1 MEYNERIIEFIE
13 SIKDCYLKKNVKLLK
28 TFFHNEITFFSVLSD
43 NLYYGIDNVMLKI
56 QNHINNISS
65 KINITE
71 CYTKQLCDDK
81 YIINLITELIHENKS
96 IIIRI
101 TGVIMNENGKLKI
114 YHLHVSTPY
123 YQKKLN
129 FDEEPAKKLEKLL
142 FKQNKEM
149 QNLIDSI
156 PGGMF
161 QCYFDENLTLIQMS
175 QGFLDLVGYTRE
187 EIKQNF
193 NNQLRLMINPTDYQ
207 VAINEV
213 IEQIK
218 ISKTKLIEYRIKCKN
233 GKDTWVLDKGTL
245 IEVDGKSVFSCIV
258 VDINESKVAREELKL
273 SLERHQI
280 IMNQTN
286 DIIFE
291 WNIKEN
297 WIQYSNNLHKNFG
310 SNYEGKVKIKDFRIN
325 QNVHPKDYYKMEKCY
340 KDILNG
346 SEFTEFEIRIK
357 DITGTHRWYRIRTT
371 TIFND
376 QHKPYRVVGIIINI
390 DDEVKQSKLLLKQ
403 AQEDSLTGLKN
414 RNTVQR
420 EIQNRLIDENQR
432 GALLLIDIDN
442 FKIINDTKG
451 HLVGD
456 AVLINI
462 ATKMQQVFRKS
473 DIIGR
478 VGGDEFLIFVDT
490 NDIKA
495 LNQRANQLLEIFTNI
510 KIEEVKISCSIGIAL
525 VPQDGV
531 TFNKIYQKADQALYY
546 AKNNGKNKYAFYDSQ
561 DMDLVTLKLDDK
573 YINNLNR
580 KIDRGIT
587 GINQALIEYTF
598 KLLYNSIDIED
609 SLDKILETIGK
620 EFNVSRVYIFEN
632 TSDDKYCNNTYEW
645 CNEGIIPQKDSL
657 QNISF
662 ITDIPGYLDNFNEQG
677 IFYCQDISHL
687 QEEHYKILESQNIKS
702 VLQCA
707 ITENGKI
714 KGFLGFDECN
724 SNRLWQQENIDN
736 LIYISEIVST
746 FLLKKKAQERAIQE
760 SQNLK
765 SVLDGQNSYIYIIDK
780 NNYQIQWM
788 NRITQER
795 APIAELGQPCYK
807 AFLGLDNPCSICP
820 SKHIDKKSGHYDVE
834 IYNNILDIW
843 VKTTASRIN
852 WYGQKSILI
861 TCYDITEYK
870 Q

>member
-1 MEYNERIIEFIE
+1 MDDNKKVTKLIEG
-13 SIKDCYLKKNVKLLK
+13 IKNCCLTNNFNNLKL
-28 TFFHNEITFFSVLSD
+28 FFHNEITFFSVSCD
-43 NLYYGIDNVMLKI
+43 ELYHGVDNVIHKI
-56 QNHINNISS
+56 KKYLENINYEIQ
-65 KINITE
+65 ILE
-71 CYTKQLCDDK
+71 CQTKQLCDDK
-81 YIINLITELIHENKS
+81 YVFISANQLFSNNKSVKIKITAIIINVDGEF
-96 IIIRI
+96 
-101 TGVIMNENGKLKI
+101 KI

-123 YQKKLN
+123 YLEKLT
-129 FDEEPAKKLEKLL
+129 FEEEHEKKLEKLL
-142 FKQNKEM
+142 YQQNKEM

-193 NNQLRLMINPTDYQ
+193 NNQLRLMINPNDYQ
-207 VAINEV
+207 VVLSEV
-213 IEQIK
+213 IKQLK
-218 ISKTKLIEYRIKCKN
+218 TSKTKLIEYRIKCKN
-233 GKDTWVLDKGTL
+233 NKDIWVLDKGTL
-245 IEVDGKSVFSCIV
+245 IELNGKSIFSCIV
-258 VDINESKVAREELKL
+258 VDINDSKVAREELKL

-286 DIIFE
+286 DVIFE
-291 WNIKEN
+291 WNIEEK

-310 SNYEGKVKIKDFRIN
+310 SNYEIKVSIDNFKVN

-340 KDILNG
+340 NDILNG
-346 SEFTEFEIRIK
+346 TEFTEFEIRIK
-357 DITGTHRWYRIRTT
+357 DITGIYCWYRIRTT
-371 TIFND
+371 TIFNNH
-376 QHKPYRVVGIIINI
+376 HKPYRVVGIIINI
-390 DDEVKQSKLLLKQ
+390 DDEVKQSKFLLKQ
-403 AQEDSLTGLKN
+403 AQEDALTGLKN

-420 EIQNRLIDENQR
+420 EIQNELIVENQK

-442 FKIINDTKG
+442 FKTINDTKG

-462 ATKMQQVFRKS
+462 ANKMQQVFRKS

-478 VGGDEFLIFVDT
+478 IGGDEFLIYVDT
-490 NDIKA
+490 NDIET
-495 LNQRANQLLEIFTNI
+495 LSQRANQLLEIFNNI
-510 KIEEVKISCSIGIAL
+510 KIEEIKISCSIGIAL
-525 VPQDGV
+525 VPQDGI

-546 AKNNGKNKYAFYDSQ
+546 VKNDGKNQYAFYNNEN
-561 DMDLVTLKLDDK
+561 MDLITLRLNDN
-573 YINNLNR
+573 YIDNINR
-580 KIDRGIT
+580 KIDHGIT
-587 GINQALIEYTF
+587 SINQALIEYTF

-632 TSDDKYCNNTYEW
+632 TTDDKYCNNTYEW

-657 QNISF
+657 QNISYT
-662 ITDIPGYLDNFNEQG
+662 TDVPGYLDNFNEQG
-677 IFYCQDISHL
+677 IFYCQDISRL
-687 QEEHYKILESQNIKS
+687 QEKHYKLLRNQNVKS

-707 ITENGKI
+707 ITENGII

-746 FLLKKKAQERAIQE
+746 FLLKKKAQERAVQE
-760 SQNLK
+760 TLNLK

-780 NNYQIQWM
+780 DNYHVLWM
-788 NRITQER
+788 NRITQLR
-795 APIAELGQPCYK
+795 TPAAKLGEPCYK
-807 AFLGLDNPCSICP
+807 VFLGLDSPCAACP
-820 SKHIDKKSGHYDVE
+820 SRYVE
-834 IYNNILDIW
+834 EESDCYGIELYNNVIDIW
-843 VKTTASRIN
+843 VKSTATKIN
-852 WYGQKSILI
+852 WYGQQAILI

-870 Q
+870 R

>member
-1 MEYNERIIEFIE
+1 MEYNEKIIELIKT
-13 SIKDCYLKKNVKLLK
+13 IKDCYLKRDFNLLK
-28 TFFHNEITFFSVLSD
+28 TFFHNEITFFSISYD
-43 NLYYGIDNVMLKI
+43 NLYYGINNVMLII
-56 QNHINNISS
+56 QNHIENINY
-65 KINITE
+65 KINVVESHI
-71 CYTKQLCDDK
+71 KQLCEDK
-81 YIINLITELIHENKS
+81 YVVTLIIELISNNKS
-96 IIIRI
+96 IRIRVTGIII
-101 TGVIMNENGKLKI
+101 NVNGVLKI
-114 YHLHVSTPY
+114 YHLHVSAPY
-123 YQKKLN
+123 YQEKLN

-142 FKQNKEM
+142 FQQNEKI

-193 NNQLRLMINPTDYQ
+193 NNQLRLMINPIDYQ
-207 VAINEV
+207 IVIYEV
-213 IEQIK
+213 IEQLK
-218 ISKTKLIEYRIKCKN
+218 TSKTKLIEYRIKCKN
-233 GKDTWVLDKGTL
+233 NKDIWVLDKGTL
-245 IEVDGKSVFSCIV
+245 IDLNGKQVFSCIV
-258 VDINESKVAREELKL
+258 VDINDSKVAREELKL

-291 WNIKEN
+291 WNIGEK
-297 WIQYSNNLHKNFG
+297 WIQYSNNLSKNFG
-310 SNYEGKVKIKDFRIN
+310 CNYEGKVKIKDFRVN
-325 QNVHPKDYYKMEKCY
+325 QNVHPKDCYKMEKCY
-340 KDILNG
+340 DDILSG
-346 SEFTEFEIRIK
+346 VEFTEFQIRIK

-371 TIFND
+371 TIFNE

-403 AQEDSLTGLKN
+403 AQEDALTGLKN

-420 EIQNRLIDENQR
+420 EIQNRLIDENQK

-478 VGGDEFLIFVDT
+478 VGGDEFLIYVDT
-490 NDIKA
+490 NDIEA
-495 LNQRANQLLEIFTNI
+495 LSQRANQLLEIFTNI
-510 KIEEVKISCSIGIAL
+510 KIEEIKISCSIGIAL
-525 VPQDGV
+525 APQDGI

-561 DMDLVTLKLDDK
+561 NMNLITLKLDDK
-573 YINNLNR
+573 YINDINR

-662 ITDIPGYLDNFNEQG
+662 ITDIPNYLDNFNEQG

-687 QEEHYKILESQNIKS
+687 KEEHYKILESQNIKS

-765 SVLDGQNSYIYIIDK
+765 SVLDGQNSYIYIIDED
-780 NNYQIQWM
+780 NYQIQWM
-788 NRITQER
+788 NQVTQER
-795 APIAELGQPCYK
+795 APMAKLGQPCYK
-807 AFLGLDNPCSICP
+807 AFLGLDNPCSVCP
-820 SKHIDKKSGHYDVE
+820 SKRIDKELEHYDVE

-843 VKTTASRIN
+843 VKTTASKIN
-852 WYGQKSILI
+852 WYGQKAILI

-870 Q
+870 L